1 MGQKPLRKQP
11 EFPSV
16 EHQGHLEPAE
26 RLRLKSKQES
36 GDNVINF
43 EEAKENLEFKNSL
56 ADAEKSEGI
65 QKLYGDPRL
74 KIFHSN
80 VMMFHDFK
88 VRFNRVLPKNPNIV
102 VLNPKHHVEMQVA
115 FKNSTVTYLE
125 STQRQAEWWQ
135 KFDLDAAKFDLESQK
150 LPGKAEVDIFVAIN
164 DEDLRAS
171 EKLLGNIR
179 EGAWLLC
186 RSDLALS
193 LIETGNFT
201 CKGTLDKEHGQPHV
215 GEGWSEEDWKY
226 AVQTDAEFIEASK
239 KLPSG
244 SKFVSYEEAKAALMA
259 AGKPTGE
266 KSGQVLDN
274 YKELLRNTKSGNVVK
289 TSEKADSTEEG
300 DAPVKSLSEPKR
312 ELPFG
317 KHNSDEI
324 FVLKRKRH

>member
-16 EHQGHLEPAE
+16 EHQGHLESAE

-36 GDNVINF
+36 SDNVINF

-56 ADAEKSEGI
+56 ADAEKSEVI

-80 VMMFHDFK
+80 VMMLHDFK

-102 VLNPKHHVEMQVA
+102 VFNPKHHVEMQVV
-115 FKNSTVTYLE
+115 FKNSNVRYLE
-125 STQRQAEWWQ
+125 GTSQQAEWW
-135 KFDLDAAKFDLESQK
+135 KKLGLEAAKFDLESQK

-201 CKGTLDKEHGQPHV
+201 CKGTLDKEHGQPQV
-215 GEGWSEEDWKY
+215 GEGWSEEDWRY
-226 AVQTDAEFIEASK
+226 AVQTDAEFIEASN

-244 SKFVSYEEAKAALMA
+244 SKFVSYKEAKTALVAAERD
-259 AGKPTGE
+259 TGE
-266 KSGQVLDN
+266 ESGQVLDN
-274 YKELLRNTKSGNVVK
+274 YKQLLKDTRSGNAVMTGEK
-289 TSEKADSTEEG
+289 TGPTEKTD
-300 DAPVKSLSEPKR
+300 EPAKNLPKLKD

-317 KHNSDEI
+317 KHSPDEI
-324 FVLKRKRH
+324 FVLKRKRR